1 MSVLCFVRVLE
12 VTVDG
17 DLPAFASEAELS
29 RARTAYDAA
38 SVSLRRLSSTILAML
53 LASFL
58 TVVAAL
64 YGPIC
69 WVLNLTLCVTNLT
82 AEFDEQRQI
91 YEKSAEMP

>member
-1 MSVLCFVRVLE
+1 
-12 VTVDG
+12 
-17 DLPAFASEAELS
+17 
-29 RARTAYDAA
+29 
-38 SVSLRRLSSTILAML
+38 ML